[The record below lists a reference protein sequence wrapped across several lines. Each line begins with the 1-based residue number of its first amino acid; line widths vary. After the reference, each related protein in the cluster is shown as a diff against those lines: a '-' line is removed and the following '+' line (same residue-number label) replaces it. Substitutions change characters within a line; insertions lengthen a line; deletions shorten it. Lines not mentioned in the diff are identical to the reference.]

1 MEDDGDFI
9 VLKNAILLNRREVA
23 AREWRN
29 FILENWQKLTEHLE
43 NATILMIAGR
53 HGKESGDIGPYQ
65 DTLLWT
71 HEQQVKIMEKN
82 LKEDL
87 EERKLKFVIL
97 DVHEVYNQDDELNNK
112 VLKARILK
120 INPSLIVISICFSE
134 ILDLRFVLELEAI
147 LPNMRLERDLTMVTK
162 GKQIHLDPAQ
172 RELLFTLSDPL
183 QVEKCVIIT
192 GPEGSGKSILAV
204 EATKIKFSH
213 YLKKYRLKAN
223 EGKGKIRILICGAYQ
238 GDDRVSVLLQALQ
251 EQLKECQEFCT
262 LQTQS
267 TTLNITSFKD
277 FLSKFQDEILVQKCD
292 DEEYLHSIILLDELL
307 PKFCLEEWTAGL
319 MFEKT
324 DFVIAFRHSFCNTRH
339 ARCLI
344 HMRIDDIEMRSDD
357 DVQIKEDKVICQL
370 KKRFRCSNEIT
381 ALIFYLLVHSPKSH
395 HPEYKSFVHS
405 LDSFDAGKN
414 PAWLEL
420 ENVEHFIEFTN
431 TDQDFFALEKDVL
444 VIYDPKDDPFSLQP
458 LKTHCTARN
467 WQCYPYTDI
476 VGSEADTV
484 IIYDL
489 KDFHFEAF
497 SRAIN
502 HLVIVTIEKDVWSS
516 TLKKWKK
523 GRLSF
528 PNVFAPSQESSLA
541 KELNKIKMG
550 KHDESICKMN
560 CERNMEVFGYVEPYH
575 CTYKSIKGWC
585 ASLNEL
591 LEIVPTTL
599 TPNQADKIWTSKTQK
614 PVAYLDLI
622 NTRLEEVQKDV
633 IDGRR
638 PTSDLVGL
646 QQAIDGM

>member
-1 MEDDGDFI
+1 
-9 VLKNAILLNRREVA
+9 
-23 AREWRN
+23 
-29 FILENWQKLTEHLE
+29 
-43 NATILMIAGR
+43 
-53 HGKESGDIGPYQ
+53 
-65 DTLLWT
+65 
-71 HEQQVKIMEKN
+71 
-82 LKEDL
+82 
-87 EERKLKFVIL
+87 
-97 DVHEVYNQDDELNNK
+97 
-112 VLKARILK
+112 
-120 INPSLIVISICFSE
+120 
-134 ILDLRFVLELEAI
+134 
-147 LPNMRLERDLTMVTK
+147 
-162 GKQIHLDPAQ
+162 
-172 RELLFTLSDPL
+172 
-183 QVEKCVIIT
+183 
-192 GPEGSGKSILAV
+192 
-204 EATKIKFSH
+204 
-213 YLKKYRLKAN
+213 
-223 EGKGKIRILICGAYQ
+223 
-238 GDDRVSVLLQALQ
+238 
-251 EQLKECQEFCT
+251 
-262 LQTQS
+262 
-267 TTLNITSFKD
+267 
-277 FLSKFQDEILVQKCD
+277 
-292 DEEYLHSIILLDELL
+292 
-307 PKFCLEEWTAGL
+307 
-319 MFEKT
+319 
-324 DFVIAFRHSFCNTRH
+324 
-339 ARCLI
+339 
-344 HMRIDDIEMRSDD
+344 MRSDD

-431 TDQDFFALEKDVL
+431 TDQDFIALEKDVL

-502 HLVIVTIEKDVWSS
+502 HLVIVTIKKDVWSS

-575 CTYKSIKGWC
+575 CNYKSIKGWC

-599 TPNQADKIWTSKTQK
+599 TPNQADKIWTSETQK

-622 NTRLEEVQKDV
+622 NARLEEVQKDV